1 MVENKIQ
8 IQSIQ
13 VGAQI
18 LGVQILG
25 LEWILID
32 TMGPQILNCK
42 PWANSIET
50 RSPEFQTMVW
60 APSEFLLILEGPEF

>member
-1 MVENKIQ
+1 MVEKNIQ

-32 TMGPQILNCK
+32 TTGPKIENL
-42 PWANSIET
+42 IET
-50 RSPEFQTMVW
+50 RSPE
-60 APSEFLLILEGPEF
+60 L